1 MVEGYGVKVILMV
14 EEQHLPLVYQS
25 SDRQYK
31 MTNDEKSRI
40 RCSVRVKNI
49 INERRKEKVEIINGT
64 SYTFDSNECVLMF
77 KKFRCVYGSD
87 FI

>member
-1 MVEGYGVKVILMV
+1 MVEGYGVKVILTV

-40 RCSVRVKNI
+40 RCSVRVRDI
-49 INERRKEKVEIINGT
+49 INERRKDIMEIVDRT
-64 SYTFDSNECVLMF
+64 SYTFLNPNL
-77 KKFRCVYGSD
+77 
-87 FI
+87 